1 MPIHSQHRHA
11 LPDWIDFFE
20 TCPIPVQIYST
31 EGDMVAFNEATNAM
45 WNVPDIS
52 EAPIEFNILTDPQL
66 VALGVPAIFKR
77 AVQGETMTLPPHMF
91 DTAKIDAPGLSASR
105 RWVESTYFPIRNR
118 AGSITHVGLL
128 HRDVTET
135 IEKAQENEATQQQIA
150 EQQSMISEL
159 SSPVVKVW
167 DEIIALPLI
176 GSIDTRRATMITE
189 NLLESIVQHQ
199 ASSVIID
206 ITGVAVID
214 TQVANYLISAAQ
226 ACRLLG
232 SQVALVGMSSEIA
245 QTMVQLGIDTG
256 SLVTRADLQA
266 GIAWAFQQQGVVVQK
281 EHTRIAGA

>member
-1 MPIHSQHRHA
+1 MPVHSQHSQA

-20 TCPIPVQIYST
+20 TCPIPVQVYSL
-31 EGDMVAFNEATNAM
+31 EGDMVAFNEATSAM
-45 WNVPDIS
+45 WNMPRMS

-66 VALGVPAIFKR
+66 VAAGVPAIFKR
-77 AVQGETMTLPPHMF
+77 AVQGETMSLPPHMF
-91 DTAKIDAPGLSASR
+91 DTAKIDAPGISSSR
-105 RWVESTYFPIRNR
+105 RWVESTYFPIRSR
-118 AGSITHVGLL
+118 AGNITNVGLF
-128 HRDVTET
+128 HRDVTEAM
-135 IEKAQENEATQQQIA
+135 EKAQENEATQQQIA

-176 GSIDTRRATMITE
+176 GTIDTRRATMITE

-245 QTMVQLGIDTG
+245 QTMVQLGIDTR

-266 GIAWAFQQQGVVVQK
+266 GIAWAFEQQGVVVQK
-281 EHTRIAGA
+281 EYARAARA